1 MAASQFHARYF
12 IIGDRV
18 MVNGLPWDRISYVE
32 LNQRMAEFTAQG
44 KLVGHF
50 PEPFYGDL
58 KVYELQAP

>member
-1 MAASQFHARYF
+1 
-12 IIGDRV
+12 